1 MRLRYLVLVLA
12 FILPAALPAAPK
24 PTHPPEAAVASAH
37 PLASKAGM
45 EILREGGN
53 AFDAAVAVSAA
64 LGVVEPYSS
73 GIGGGG
79 FWLLHQVDGHDV
91 MVDGREY
98 APGAATADMY
108 LDADGNPQLRASKDG
123 PRAAAIPGEPAAL
136 AWIASHYGK
145 LPLAKS
151 LAPAIRLARD
161 GFPADKRLIEAIRA
175 KESLLKRWPAAG
187 KVFLDHGEVPTEG
200 WIVHRPDLA
209 RTLEILAKQG
219 RDGFYRGPLARKLVA
234 GVRAAGGI
242 WTREDLADYRVVE
255 RTPLEGQYKDIHIV
269 SAPPPSSGGVGL
281 IDMLHILNGYDL
293 DSLDAV
299 TRDHLIIEAMRR
311 AYRDRADYLGDPA
324 FVKMPIAMLTSP
336 FYAAGQRTSIR
347 LDRATRSDE
356 LAPVLPS
363 QEGHH
368 TTHFSILDRDGNRV
382 ATTKTINFWFGSG
395 FMVPGT
401 GVLLNN
407 EMDDFSMKPGVP
419 NGFGLIGNQ
428 ANAIAPH
435 KRPLSSMTPTFLDS
449 PRGIAILGTPGGSRI
464 ISMVLLGTL
473 TWADGGDARA
483 IVSRP
488 RFHHQYI
495 PDEVQ
500 YEPGC
505 FSDKEIAGLK
515 ALGHHLKA
523 LTRHYGNMQ
532 AVTWDYGSGE
542 VKAASDPRGI
552 GAPNIY

>member
-1 MRLRYLVLVLA
+1 
-12 FILPAALPAAPK
+12 
-24 PTHPPEAAVASAH
+24 
-37 PLASKAGM
+37 
-45 EILREGGN
+45 
-53 AFDAAVAVSAA
+53 
-64 LGVVEPYSS
+64 
-73 GIGGGG
+73 
-79 FWLLHQVDGHDV
+79 
-91 MVDGREY
+91 
-98 APGAATADMY
+98 
-108 LDADGNPQLRASKDG
+108 
-123 PRAAAIPGEPAAL
+123 
-136 AWIASHYGK
+136 
-145 LPLAKS
+145 
-151 LAPAIRLARD
+151 
-161 GFPADKRLIEAIRA
+161 
-175 KESLLKRWPAAG
+175 
-187 KVFLDHGEVPTEG
+187 
-200 WIVHRPDLA
+200 
-209 RTLEILAKQG
+209 
-219 RDGFYRGPLARKLVA
+219 
-234 GVRAAGGI
+234 
-242 WTREDLADYRVVE
+242 
-255 RTPLEGQYKDIHIV
+255 
-269 SAPPPSSGGVGL
+269 
-281 IDMLHILNGYDL
+281 MLHILNGYDL

-473 TWADGGDARA
+473 TWADGGYARA